1 MGYLY
6 QPKLKKQAGE
16 TEARESSVYWCKY
29 YVNGRPVRESTK
41 CTKEQEA
48 RRFLKLRE
56 GAVATGAPIPP
67 RIDRVSYDELTE
79 DLLTFYKTTGRWKNL
94 DDVHDRL
101 AHLDAF
107 FKGYRATAVTPD
119 VISRYVKKRQ
129 EETTHLVDRVVI
141 DAAGD
146 RQVLRRRT

>member
-79 DLLTFYKTTGRWKNL
+79 DLLTFYKTTGGGRTSTTSTTGS
-94 DDVHDRL
+94 RTSTPSS
-101 AHLDAF
+101 
-107 FKGYRATAVTPD
+107 RATA
-119 VISRYVKKRQ
+119 
-129 EETTHLVDRVVI
+129 
-141 DAAGD
+141 
-146 RQVLRRRT
+146 RRR